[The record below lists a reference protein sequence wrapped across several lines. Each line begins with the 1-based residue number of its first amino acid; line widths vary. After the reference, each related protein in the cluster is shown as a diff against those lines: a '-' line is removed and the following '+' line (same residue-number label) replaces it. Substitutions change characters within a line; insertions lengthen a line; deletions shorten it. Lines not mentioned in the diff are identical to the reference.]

1 MHLDFVGYLPDDI
14 LVKLDRASMA
24 ASLEA
29 RCPLLDYRVAE
40 FAWRLPRDLRV
51 DAKGGKRILR
61 DVLARY
67 VPPALTE
74 RPKQG
79 FSVPIAG
86 WLRGPLKAWAE
97 DYLAEERLRRQGLFE
112 PAQVRLM
119 WEQHR
124 SGWRKHTKLIWAML
138 VFQTWADEYL

>member
-24 ASLEA
+24 ARLEA

-40 FAWRLPRDLRV
+40 FAWRLPRDMRI

-79 FSVPIAG
+79 FSVPIAD
-86 WLRGPLKAWAE
+86 WLRGPPQGWAE
-97 DYLAEERLRRQGLFE
+97 AYLETGRAHVLTQVTNAHLVSRLL
-112 PAQVRLM
+112 LDKK
-119 WEQHR
+119 
-124 SGWRKHTKLIWAML
+124 KH
-138 VFQTWADEYL
+138 

>member
-1 MHLDFVGYLPDDI
+1 
-14 LVKLDRASMA
+14 MA

-40 FAWRLPRDLRV
+40 FAWRLPRDMRI

-79 FSVPIAG
+79 FSVPIAD
-86 WLRGPLKAWAE
+86 WLRGPLPGWAE
-97 DYLAEERLRRQGLFE
+97 AHLPGGPARRQGPFE
-112 PAQVRLM
+112 PKTEIRRGG
-119 WEQHR
+119 E
-124 SGWRKHTKLIWAML
+124 
-138 VFQTWADEYL
+138 

>member
-24 ASLEA
+24 ARLEA

-40 FAWRLPRDLRV
+40 FAWRLPRDMRI

-79 FSVPIAG
+79 FSVPIAD
-86 WLRGPLKAWAE
+86 WLRGPLQGWAE
-97 DYLAEERLRRQGLFE
+97 DYLAEGRLRRRSEEHTSELQSLMRISYAVFCLKKKTE
-112 PAQVRLM
+112 PL
-119 WEQHR
+119 
-124 SGWRKHTKLIWAML
+124 
-138 VFQTWADEYL
+138 

>member
-40 FAWRLPRDLRV
+40 FAWRLPRDMRI

-79 FSVPIAG
+79 FSVPIAD
-86 WLRGPLKAWAE
+86 WLDRE
-97 DYLAEERLRRQGLFE
+97 STRLNSS
-112 PAQVRLM
+112 
-119 WEQHR
+119 H
-124 SGWRKHTKLIWAML
+124 
-138 VFQTWADEYL
+138 